1 MQAVRHYSQKFPY
14 VANNFYMHS
23 FLTGFIVPGMYFL
36 WQINLKPR
44 EQLITSIRVIPL
56 LYQWTQLTWQVG
68 IATQR
73 TNSWMRSLTFL
84 FFQTAPSYLLYYIN
98 RNYLTQIKIIKSE
111 YNETINNNV
120 HRSSQQILTVDINT

>member
-1 MQAVRHYSQKFPY
+1 M
-14 VANNFYMHS
+14 ANNFYMHS

-68 IATQR
+68 IAAQR

-84 FFQTAPSYLLYYIN
+84 FFQTVPSYLLYYIN